1 MNEGLWKQRWEKKG
15 TAVYGE
21 ERHGSPA
28 CGGAWLCE
36 ILGDE
41 RSGADEETRGGGCW
55 VWAGAFSALVS

>member
-28 CGGAWLCE
+28 CGGAWLCK

-41 RSGADEETRGGGCW
+41 RSGADEETRGGGEMN
-55 VWAGAFSALVS
+55 